1 MEYSKADISQW
12 LLGAFAV
19 QSRVGDELN
28 FACPS
33 CGHESCYFNVKKQ
46 QGYCHRA
53 SCHAT
58 FNVDRMIDIIGYPPD
73 LAGYIPGMEKEEK
86 VLGPVELPKGA
97 EPILRNHEDVSAL
110 YQRGV
115 EWDMIQKFKMHRNK
129 THIIVPIYEAGVLVQ
144 YNSRRINRNVTAD
157 RWFSAIPPNALRY
170 KYASG
175 YRITDFF
182 LGWDE
187 CKLWDSIVLVENT
200 FVSMW
205 LRDLNCTTN
214 FGSYL
219 SDTQIDKLVH
229 SNIKRITFLWD
240 EGADPQKAQRKLK
253 RVGIPSNIIYIEG
266 QPDDHNKSKIKE
278 LLNESTDRSRVG

>member
-1 MEYSKADISQW
+1 MTEYSKADILQW

-19 QSRVGDELN
+19 QSRQGDELN

-33 CGHESCYFNVKKQ
+33 CGHESCYFNVRKGM
-46 QGYCHRA
+46 GYCHRA
-53 SCHAT
+53 SCHST
-58 FNVDRMIDIIGYPPD
+58 FNVDSMTDIIGYGPE
-73 LAGYIPGMEKEEK
+73 LAGYIPGMEKEAK
-86 VLGPVELPKGA
+86 VVGPVELPKGA
-97 EPILRNHEDVSAL
+97 EPILRQHEDVAAL

-115 EWDMIQKFKMHRNK
+115 DWDMIVKFKLHRNE
-129 THIIVPIYEAGVLVQ
+129 THIIVPIYEGGVLVQ
-144 YNSRRINRNVTAD
+144 YNSRRINRKVTQD
-157 RWFSAIPPNALRY
+157 KWFSAIPPTALRY

-175 YRITDFF
+175 HRITDYF

-187 CKLWDSIVLVENT
+187 CKLWDSVVLVENT

-219 SDTQIDKLVH
+219 SDTHIDKLVH
-229 SNIKRITFLWD
+229 SNIKHVTFLWD
-240 EGADPQKAQRKLK
+240 EGADPQKAQKKLK

-266 QPDDHNKSKIKE
+266 QPDDHTKKKIKE
-278 LLNESTDRSRVG
+278 LLNG

>member
-1 MEYSKADISQW
+1 VTEYTTADITQW

-19 QSRVGDELN
+19 RSSIGNELN
-28 FACPS
+28 FDCPS

-58 FNVDRMIDIIGYPPD
+58 FDVSSMMDVIGYPPD
-73 LAGYIPGMEKEEK
+73 LAGYVPGMEKEDK
-86 VLGPVELPKGA
+86 AVGAVTLPKGA
-97 EPILRNHEDVSAL
+97 EPIMRMHEDVTAL

-115 EWDMIQKFKMHRNK
+115 EWDMIRKFKLHRTN

-144 YNSRRINRNVTAD
+144 YNSRRVNRNVTED
-157 RWFSAIPPNALRY
+157 RWFSAIPPHALRY

-175 YRITDFF
+175 HRITDFF
-182 LGWDE
+182 LGWEE

-205 LRDLNCTTN
+205 LRDLNVNTT
-214 FGSYL
+214 
-219 SDTQIDKLVH
+219 
-229 SNIKRITFLWD
+229 
-240 EGADPQKAQRKLK
+240 
-253 RVGIPSNIIYIEG
+253 
-266 QPDDHNKSKIKE
+266 
-278 LLNESTDRSRVG
+278 LNPI